1 MKNLSEYHDLY
12 LTNDTLLLAHVF
24 ENFRKMCIAWKTT
37 FKKTKVELELLT
49 DIDILLM
56 AKEKGIRGEVC
67 CAIHRYPKP
76 KNKYKNN
83 YDKIRNFHI

>member
-12 LTNDTLLLAHVF
+12 LKNDTLLLAHVF
-24 ENFRKMCIAWKTT
+24 ENFRKMCLAWKTT
-37 FKKTKVELELLT
+37 FKKTKVELELST

>member
-12 LTNDTLLLAHVF
+12 LKNDTLLLAHVF

-37 FKKTKVELELLT
+37 FKKTKVELELST

-56 AKEKGIRGEVC
+56 AKEKGISGEVC

>member
-1 MKNLSEYHDLY
+1 MY
-12 LTNDTLLLAHVF
+12 LKNDTLLLAHVF

-56 AKEKGIRGEVC
+56 AKEKGIRGEVF
-67 CAIHRYPKP
+67 CAIHRYGRP
-76 KNKYKNN
+76 NNNYKNN
-83 YDKIRNFHI
+83 YGKVRNFNI

>member
-1 MKNLSEYHDLY
+1 M
-12 LTNDTLLLAHVF
+12 AHVF

-37 FKKTKVELELLT
+37 FKKTKVELELST

-56 AKEKGIRGEVC
+56 AKEKGIRGEVR

>member
-12 LTNDTLLLAHVF
+12 LKNDTLLLAHVF

-37 FKKTKVELELLT
+37 FKKTKVELELST

>member
-1 MKNLSEYHDLY
+1 M
-12 LTNDTLLLAHVF
+12 AHVF
-24 ENFRKMCIAWKTT
+24 ENVRKMCIAWKTT

-76 KNKYKNN
+76 KNQYKNN

>member
-12 LTNDTLLLAHVF
+12 LKNDTLLLAHVF
-24 ENFRKMCIAWKTT
+24 ENFRKICIAWKTT
-37 FKKTKVELELLT
+37 FKKTKVELELST

>member
-12 LTNDTLLLAHVF
+12 LKNDTLLLAHVF
-24 ENFRKMCIAWKTT
+24 ENFRKMCIAQKTT
-37 FKKTKVELELLT
+37 FKKTKVELELST

>member
-1 MKNLSEYHDLY
+1 
-12 LTNDTLLLAHVF
+12 
-24 ENFRKMCIAWKTT
+24 
-37 FKKTKVELELLT
+37 
-49 DIDILLM
+49 M

-67 CAIHRYPKP
+67 CAIHQYPKP

>member
-1 MKNLSEYHDLY
+1 MY
-12 LTNDTLLLAHVF
+12 LKNDTLLLAHVF

>member
-1 MKNLSEYHDLY
+1 M
-12 LTNDTLLLAHVF
+12 AHVF
-24 ENFRKMCIAWKTT
+24 ENVRKMCIAWKTT